1 MADDNPITKREIA
14 VTWFTETAK
23 EIPVLRSLVGTYE
36 SVFNKIESNRV
47 RIVLEDVI
55 RRLGRVEDYLKD
67 EQKVRTLIYGCDQA
81 RGDILFEEKAD
92 AYGSVTSGLIV
103 VEPDLNKVVEILD
116 ALRKLS
122 GTDLKVLN
130 HFWIG
135 GKVWP
140 NRQVEEIAGCQRGI
154 NPFPDVAGLRGKMEK
169 LFPSLMRLQ
178 GLGILFVSP
187 GHDRSGE
194 TPLDI
199 GGLASYLKQF
209 AFLTEVG
216 TRLVAVLP
224 H

>member
-1 MADDNPITKREIA
+1 MAEEYPITTRQIV
-14 VTWFTETAK
+14 VTLLTETAK
-23 EIPVLRSLVGTYE
+23 EVPGLRSVVGTYE
-36 SVFNKIESNRV
+36 SVFNKIENNRI
-47 RIVLEDVI
+47 RILLEDVV
-55 RRLGRVEDYLKD
+55 RRLGRVEDYLRD
-67 EQKVRTLIYGCDQA
+67 EKKIKTLIYGCDQA
-81 RGDILFEEKAD
+81 RGDILFEEKVE

-103 VEPDLNKVVEILD
+103 GDADLEKVVEILD

-135 GKVWP
+135 GKVWE
-140 NRQVEEIAGCQRGI
+140 NRQVEEIAGYQRGV
-154 NPFPDVAGLRGKMEK
+154 NPFPDVAGLRSSMEK

-178 GLGILFVSP
+178 GLGILYVSP
-187 GHDRSGE
+187 AHDRSGE
-194 TPLDI
+194 LPIAI
-199 GGLASYLKQF
+199 GGLQNYLKQF